1 MKRRPV
7 QGLMAAAL
15 LVTSLWSASPAFA
28 SSRLGEEVKID
39 VSQPE
44 VDKAGF
50 DISADYAVWM
60 VEGEKTITLYDL
72 DDNSETQIGNKS
84 SAKTSP
90 RVDGNYVVWI
100 DSRDGG
106 TDVYMYDVSKK
117 KESLVSSG
125 SKVTQLEIS
134 GKNIVWDDKSDK
146 GTDIYLYNITS
157 GDVEQIT
164 NSGEASNPS
173 VGDTYVAWQ
182 DERNGNYDIYTYN
195 LKTKAE
201 KAAVTA
207 KGDQVNPSI
216 SEDVIIFEDQ
226 SGEYNQ
232 VSSYDIAKSKTI
244 KLTDD
249 SSNKSLP
256 HIFDTDFVVIDNGDL
271 YFGEATKTGKRK
283 AASSIYDKLQ
293 PRIYDDYVLYAKKDK
308 DSKIRLNL
316 YDIDEKESIPLGEV
330 SGEPSQP
337 AAHDRYVVYISEGNR
352 SDSVIL
358 YDVEKGTSKSITK
371 VDASPSRPLVSNH
384 YVVWYDDSEDA
395 LFSYNIAKGTTKQVT
410 DEDDDQLPDEKLYK
424 LDGDNLLWVN
434 MDGRPELNVTNLDSG
449 KDTEITT
456 LKKDPL
462 SIDLY
467 GNFVTWVQEESSN
480 KASVYLYDIDE
491 EDDTQ
496 IRKNVQVKE
505 AKLGDNFVVWSE
517 YTDTTKPSWDI
528 YSYDIDRG
536 KTASLLRYN
545 DRDQINPQTS
555 RNMMLFEDN
564 RLSPN
569 SKTFYFEL
577 YDVEDGSYSDYSW
590 DDEAEVEEATIGGNR
605 LVWIDKRDDDPYVYT
620 MAISDPR
627 DDDDGEE
634 PSNPDPEP
642 EPGDYKE
649 YGILGLM
656 SDGTLSEKMNEAGF
670 DDFVFVFYPGTSKE
684 KTMSLSDAF
693 KDMDNFADLFVSTD
707 LNEINVRVYK

>member
-15 LVTSLWSASPAFA
+15 LVTSLWSATPAFA

-106 TDVYMYDVSKK
+106 TDVYMYDVSMK
-117 KESLVSSG
+117 KESLISSG

-134 GKNIVWDDKSDK
+134 GKNVVWDDKSDK

-164 NSGEASNPS
+164 TSGKASNPS

-182 DERNGNYDIYTYN
+182 DERNGSSDIYTYN

-201 KAAVTA
+201 KAAVTTR
-207 KGDQVNPSI
+207 GDQVNPSI
-216 SEDVIIFEDQ
+216 SEDHVVFEDQ
-226 SGEYNQ
+226 SGDYDQ
-232 VSSYDIAKSKTI
+232 IGSYDVNKGKTTI
-244 KLTDD
+244 LTTD
-249 SSNKSLP
+249 SSDKTLP
-256 HIFDTDFVVIDNGDL
+256 HAFETTYAVIDNGDL
-271 YFGEATKTGKRK
+271 YFGDINKSGKRK
-283 AASSIYDKLQ
+283 AASSIYEKLA
-293 PRIYDDYVLYAKKDK
+293 PRVYEDYVLYAKKDK
-308 DSKIRLNL
+308 DSKVRLNL
-316 YDIDEKESIPLGEV
+316 YDMDEKVSVPLGEV
-330 SGEPSQP
+330 AGEPSQP
-337 AAHDRYVVYISEGNR
+337 AGSDRYVVYVSEGSN

-371 VDASPSRPLVSNH
+371 TDASPSRPLVSNH

-410 DEDDDQLPDEKLYK
+410 DEDDDQLPDEKLYEI
-424 LDGDNLLWVN
+424 DGDNLLWVN
-434 MDGRPELNVTNLDSG
+434 VDGRPELIVTNLDSG

-467 GNFVTWVQEESSN
+467 GNYVTWVLEQSSS
-480 KASVYLYDIDE
+480 KASVFLYDIEEE
-491 EDDTQ
+491 EDTE

-505 AKLGDNFVVWSE
+505 AKLGDDFVVWSE

-536 KTASLLRYN
+536 KTTSLLRYN
-545 DRDQINPQTS
+545 DRDQINPKVS

-569 SKTFYFEL
+569 AKDFYYEL

-590 DDEAEVEEATIGGNR
+590 DDDAEIEEASIGGNR
-605 LVWIDKRDDDPYVYT
+605 IVWIDTRDDDPYVYT
-620 MAISDPR
+620 MAIGQPK
-627 DDDDGEE
+627 DDDDEEE
-634 PSNPDPEP
+634 PTPNPEP

-649 YGILGLM
+649 YTLQDLVINDTLDSLLEDTT
-656 SDGTLSEKMNEAGF
+656 SDKFVMVFFQGTNKEEALSLIDIFHDMDHFNELVESANLSE
-670 DDFVFVFYPGTSKE
+670 
-684 KTMSLSDAF
+684 
-693 KDMDNFADLFVSTD
+693 
-707 LNEINVRVYK
+707 IHIRIYK

>member
-15 LVTSLWSASPAFA
+15 LVTSLWSATPAFA

-182 DERNGNYDIYTYN
+182 DERNGSSDIYTYN

-201 KAAVTA
+201 KAAVTTR
-207 KGDQVNPSI
+207 GDQVNPSI
-216 SEDVIIFEDQ
+216 SEDHVVFEDQ
-226 SGEYNQ
+226 SGDYKQ
-232 VSSYDIAKSKTI
+232 IGSYDVNKGKTTI
-244 KLTDD
+244 LTTD
-249 SSNKSLP
+249 SSDKTLP
-256 HIFDTDFVVIDNGDL
+256 HAFETTYVLIDNGDL
-271 YFGEATKTGKRK
+271 YFGDVNKSGKRK
-283 AASSIYDKLQ
+283 AASSIYEKLA
-293 PRIYDDYVLYAKKDK
+293 PRVYEDYVLYAKKDK

-316 YDIDEKESIPLGEV
+316 YDIDEKVSLPLGEV
-330 SGEPSQP
+330 AGEPSQP
-337 AAHDRYVVYISEGNR
+337 AGSDRYVVYVSEGSN

-371 VDASPSRPLVSNH
+371 TDASPSRPLVSNH

-410 DEDDDQLPDEKLYK
+410 DEDDDQLPDEKLYEI
-424 LDGDNLLWVN
+424 DGDNLLWVN
-434 MDGRPELNVTNLDSG
+434 VDGRPELIVTNLDSG
-449 KDTEITT
+449 KDTEIMT

-480 KASVYLYDIDE
+480 KASVYLYDIEE
-491 EDDTQ
+491 EDDIQ

-505 AKLGDNFVVWSE
+505 AKLGDDFVVWSE

-536 KTASLLRYN
+536 KTTSLLRYN
-545 DRDQINPQTS
+545 DRDQINPKVS

-569 SKTFYFEL
+569 AKDFYYEL

-590 DDEAEVEEATIGGNR
+590 DDDAEIEEASIGGNR
-605 LVWIDKRDDDPYVYT
+605 IVWIDTRDDDPYVYT
-620 MAISDPR
+620 MAIGQPK
-627 DDDDGEE
+627 DDDDEEE
-634 PSNPDPEP
+634 PTPEP

-649 YGILGLM
+649 YTLLDLVINDSLDSFLEDTP
-656 SDGTLSEKMNEAGF
+656 SDKFIMVFFQGTNKEEVLSLIDIFHDMDHFDDLVESANLSE
-670 DDFVFVFYPGTSKE
+670 
-684 KTMSLSDAF
+684 
-693 KDMDNFADLFVSTD
+693 
-707 LNEINVRVYK
+707 IQIRIYK

>member
-15 LVTSLWSASPAFA
+15 LVTSLWSATPAFA

-106 TDVYMYDVSKK
+106 TDVYMYDVSMK
-117 KESLVSSG
+117 KESLISSG

-134 GKNIVWDDKSDK
+134 GKNVVWDDKSDK

-164 NSGEASNPS
+164 TSGKASNPS

-182 DERNGNYDIYTYN
+182 DERNGSSDIYTYN

-201 KAAVTA
+201 KAAVTTR
-207 KGDQVNPSI
+207 GDQVNPSI
-216 SEDVIIFEDQ
+216 SEDHVVFEDQ
-226 SGEYNQ
+226 SGDYDQ
-232 VSSYDIAKSKTI
+232 IGSYDVNKGKTTI
-244 KLTDD
+244 LTTD
-249 SSNKSLP
+249 SSDKTLP
-256 HIFDTDFVVIDNGDL
+256 HAFETTYVVIDNGDL
-271 YFGEATKTGKRK
+271 YFGDINKSGKRK
-283 AASSIYDKLQ
+283 AASSIYEKLA
-293 PRIYDDYVLYAKKDK
+293 PRVYEDYVLYAKKDK
-308 DSKIRLNL
+308 DSKVRLNL
-316 YDIDEKESIPLGEV
+316 YDMDEKVSVPLGEV
-330 SGEPSQP
+330 AGEPSQP
-337 AAHDRYVVYISEGNR
+337 AGSDRYVVYVSEGSN

-371 VDASPSRPLVSNH
+371 TDASPSRPLVSNH

-410 DEDDDQLPDEKLYK
+410 DEDDDQLPDEKLYEI
-424 LDGDNLLWVN
+424 DGDNLLWVN
-434 MDGRPELNVTNLDSG
+434 VDGRPELIVTNLDSG

-467 GNFVTWVQEESSN
+467 GNYVTWVLEQSSS
-480 KASVYLYDIDE
+480 KASVFLYDIEEE
-491 EDDTQ
+491 EDTE

-505 AKLGDNFVVWSE
+505 AKLGDDFVVWSE

-536 KTASLLRYN
+536 KTTSLLRYN
-545 DRDQINPQTS
+545 DRDQINPKVS

-569 SKTFYFEL
+569 AKDFYYEL

-590 DDEAEVEEATIGGNR
+590 DDDAEIEEASIGGNR
-605 LVWIDKRDDDPYVYT
+605 IVWIDTRDDDPYVYT
-620 MAISDPR
+620 MAIGQPK
-627 DDDDGEE
+627 DDDDEEE
-634 PSNPDPEP
+634 PTPNPEP

-649 YGILGLM
+649 YTLQDLVINDTLDSLLEDTT
-656 SDGTLSEKMNEAGF
+656 SDKFVMVFFQGTNKEEALSLIDIFHDMDHFNELVESANLSE
-670 DDFVFVFYPGTSKE
+670 
-684 KTMSLSDAF
+684 
-693 KDMDNFADLFVSTD
+693 
-707 LNEINVRVYK
+707 IHIRIYK